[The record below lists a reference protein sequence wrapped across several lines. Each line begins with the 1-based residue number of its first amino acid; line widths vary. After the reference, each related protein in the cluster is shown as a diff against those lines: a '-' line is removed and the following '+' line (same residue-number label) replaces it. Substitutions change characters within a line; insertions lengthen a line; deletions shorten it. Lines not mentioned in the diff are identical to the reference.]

1 MGFENLFKYGKDY
14 EYNTPV
20 KLLDKHLYAMAETE
34 DEQLV
39 VISQG
44 PAAVEKCMDFQSNC
58 LMLVMQDFS
67 KSISDWTDGK
77 EMDYGCNLSI
87 GRWSFLLGRYDCNRT
102 S

>member
-39 VISQG
+39 VISQVLVSQIYSFDLTRNKFSHETKSTIV
-44 PAAVEKCMDFQSNC
+44 VELDTSSLKVGVKVIKAQIQGTSVNKSYFFFFHCM
-58 LMLVMQDFS
+58 
-67 KSISDWTDGK
+67 
-77 EMDYGCNLSI
+77 
-87 GRWSFLLGRYDCNRT
+87 
-102 S
+102 